1 MTEAFKKL
9 NDLVEQTFLIEDKG
23 VVKLLCASV
32 IANRLPFDPIWL
44 FLVAPSGGGKTEFI
58 SALNDVIGIY
68 PLSTVTSKTFISG
81 FRKKGEETSLLFQVN
96 EGIITLKDFTSIL
109 SLHKDERQE
118 IMSQLRE
125 IYDGR
130 LIKVFGTGEKVDW
143 KGKIG
148 LIAGVTTTIYVV
160 RELYAAMGE
169 RFVMYAPVMPNRMK
183 IAERAM
189 QNAAT
194 IQTQR
199 EELRKAFKHYLDTE
213 IGVPIEYPKPD
224 TFLLTE
230 IIKLAEF
237 STRARSP
244 VEREWRSAAKE
255 ITYVHPPEA
264 PTRFASQL
272 LSLATTLRILNQGNL
287 EDEDRSII
295 YKIALDSITSTRR
308 LVLREAARYTKINTA
323 GLATKI
329 NYPTNSTRRFLEDL
343 NALEVIERLKPEG
356 NRGDIWRLKEEY
368 RKLIQHYDR
377 IEPINRELD
386 EREAEQFLPT
396 ELTTELLPEEQ
407 SETAPSVSSDDTIDA
422 RSLFVSPDDPSHTD
436 ADTL

>member
-1 MTEAFKKL
+1 MTDSFKKL

-81 FRKKGEETSLLFQVN
+81 FRKKGEETSLLFQIT
-96 EGIITLKDFTSIL
+96 EGIITLKDFTSVL

-118 IMSQLRE
+118 IMAQLRE

-130 LIKVFGTGEKVDW
+130 LIKAFGTGEKVDW

-169 RFVMYAPVMPNRMK
+169 RFVMYAPIMPDRMK

-189 QNAAT
+189 KNTPT
-194 IQTQR
+194 IKEQR
-199 EELRKAFKHYLDTE
+199 DELRKAFKRYLDE
-213 IGVPIEYPKPD
+213 EVGVPVEYPKPD
-224 TFLLTE
+224 QPLMEE
-230 IIKLAEF
+230 IMKLAEF

-244 VEREWRSAAKE
+244 VEREWKSATKE
-255 ITYVHPPEA
+255 IVYVHPPEA

-272 LSLATTLRILNQGNL
+272 LSLATTLRILNRGPL
-287 EDEDRSII
+287 ENEDRGII

-308 LVLREAARYTKINTA
+308 LALREMARYNKVTNA
-323 GLATKI
+323 GLAVKI

-343 NALEVIERLKPEG
+343 NALEIIERLKPEG
-356 NRGDIWRLKEEY
+356 TKTDKWRLKDNY
-368 RKLIQHYDR
+368 RELIRHYDK
-377 IEPINRELD
+377 IEPIDQELT
-386 EREAEQFLPT
+386 EQEAEQYLPT
-396 ELTTELLPEEQ
+396 EEPSLLLEP
-407 SETAPSVSSDDTIDA
+407 TALSDDTIDEK
-422 RSLFVSPDDPSHTD
+422 SLFESPDVPSPSV
-436 ADTL
+436 ADIL